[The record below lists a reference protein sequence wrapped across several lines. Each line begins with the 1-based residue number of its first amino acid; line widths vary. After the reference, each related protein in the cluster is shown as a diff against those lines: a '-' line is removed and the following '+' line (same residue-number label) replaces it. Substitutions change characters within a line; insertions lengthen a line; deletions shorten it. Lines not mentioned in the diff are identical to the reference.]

1 VERTFKLTQCP
12 SPALYPLHSPFACPK
27 APPSALSNPIHKPA
41 TGHKTRPAPM
51 LKTHRLPP
59 LNHQPIQLIKLTN
72 NRLPLSTTTPSSA
85 LYFPYPIQYLPLS
98 HHNSYPTPPPKSVSS
113 PTPSSTPTQRTPP
126 NHTIHLQR
134 NPTPQLPKKHTFIIL
149 NSLIP
154 LCSSSCTRRSS
165 TSPRCSRKAS
175 IVRRRA
181 YSRKLYEANCRD
193 RRRRE
198 RN

>member
-1 VERTFKLTQCP
+1 MERTFKLTQCP

-85 LYFPYPIQYLPLS
+85 LYFPYPIQHLPLS
-98 HHNSYPTPPPKSVSS
+98 HHNSYPTPPPQKRIISHPLLDTHPANPPQPYHTPTKKPHP
-113 PTPSSTPTQRTPP
+113 PTPENTYL
-126 NHTIHLQR
+126 HH
-134 NPTPQLPKKHTFIIL
+134 PQLL
-149 NSLIP
+149 NPP
-154 LCSSSCTRRSS
+154 LQQLLHPPLLHFPPMFAEGIDRPP
-165 TSPRCSRKAS
+165 PRVFAEV
-175 IVRRRA
+175 VRGE
-181 YSRKLYEANCRD
+181 LP
-193 RRRRE
+193 
-198 RN
+198 